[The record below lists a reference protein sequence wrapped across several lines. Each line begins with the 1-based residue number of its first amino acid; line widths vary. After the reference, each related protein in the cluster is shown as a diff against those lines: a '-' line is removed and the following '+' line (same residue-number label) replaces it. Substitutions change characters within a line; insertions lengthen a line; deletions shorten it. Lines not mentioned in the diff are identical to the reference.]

1 MRWFVSRHPGAK
13 QWAKT
18 QLIEVDQ
25 FVSHLDISQVEMGDF
40 VIGTLP
46 VHLAEQVC
54 RRGARYFHL
63 SLNLPPELRG
73 QELNANTM
81 QELQAQVSEYV
92 IHRV

>member
-1 MRWFVSRHPGAK
+1 MPSFTHFLS
-13 QWAKT
+13 KT
-18 QLIEVDQ
+18 C
-25 FVSHLDISQVEMGDF
+25 
-40 VIGTLP
+40 P